1 MINPS
6 RLATA
11 AVLCELGI
19 VVCIAGTGS
28 ADLQKAAPPTLKRLA
43 PLLAA
48 DIAPATPQ
56 RPPATRNPVVAS
68 VDIVKTAELLAKQAA
83 ADATPLAKEMAADP
97 KVLELST
104 GTVTDTT
111 SAKTA
116 TDTPAAANEPKP
128 VVVASLTDSSEVL
141 PSETPSVSAATAS
154 PTDPAATPTTPDPAA
169 AAAASVPD
177 AVAKDARDDA
187 SSVEIFDECFVA
199 DACIDRYLWALYRR
213 TPKEDSVKE
222 DERRQVTVKR
232 KGKMVTVT
240 RTFSRVVDEDFSWKD
255 PKAADKAGLTMMDYV
270 IGGMDRGF
278 KIRLFNMLRAAQ
290 QAGLSPGITSAFRDD
305 YRQSIASGLKAAS
318 DRSYHGGSTRGGY
331 GHGLAADVVST
342 NGATRALRQASTETF
357 WKWIDIH
364 GKEFGIGRP
373 YLDHDPPHVGP
384 IDGEEYAKHRGTKTA
399 RAASDAKV
407 RKAGR
412 DDAKPAKRSKLARS

>member
-28 ADLQKAAPPTLKRLA
+28 ADLQKAAPPALNRLA

-48 DIAPATPQ
+48 DIAPARPQ
-56 RPPATRNPVVAS
+56 RPPVTRNPVVAS
-68 VDIVKTAELLAKQAA
+68 VDIVKTAELLAKQAS
-83 ADATPLAKEMAADP
+83 ADATPLANEIAADP
-97 KVLELST
+97 KVGELST

-111 SAKTA
+111 SAKPA
-116 TDTPAAANEPKP
+116 TDTPAVPIEPKP
-128 VVVASLTDSSEVL
+128 VVLASLTDSSEVL

-169 AAAASVPD
+169 AASSLPD
-177 AVAKDARDDA
+177 TVAKDTRDDV

-199 DACIDRYLWALYRR
+199 DACIDRYLLALYRR

-222 DERRQVTVKR
+222 EERRQVTVKR

-240 RTFSRVVDEDFSWKD
+240 RTFSKVVDEDFSWKD